1 MKIKLTSIL
10 DLNSLYEKLK
20 QNTSLTIK
28 TKFQLNRLFLEISPH
43 IDFYKNELNLLVQK
57 YAARDDN
64 NEIITNDNGVSIQKE
79 NIEEFSK
86 RMVELQDTE
95 VEISEYSF
103 SEADFDKVSDEITVM
118 DLMALMPFIKE

>member
-1 MKIKLTSIL
+1 MKIKITSIL

-64 NEIITNDNGVSIQKE
+64 NEIITTDTGVSIQKE

-86 RMVELQDTE
+86 RMIELQDTE
-95 VEISEYSF
+95 VEYSF
-103 SEADFDKVSDEITVM
+103 SEADFDNASDEITVT

>member
-28 TKFQLNRLFLEISPH
+28 TKFQLNRLFLEFSPH

-64 NEIITNDNGVSIQKE
+64 NEIITTDTGVSIQKE

-86 RMVELQDTE
+86 RMIELQDTE

-103 SEADFDKVSDEITVM
+103 SEADFDNASDEITVT